1 MLGNAPPTH
10 TNPALVIDALS
21 KDTLQLLECESSN
34 LDRNRRKCQRFS
46 FENIENP
53 EYYTNTETTTIVPV
67 AHKNKN
73 MSFNIE
79 NEKKDS
85 SILPWNQ

>member
-10 TNPALVIDALS
+10 ANPDLVIDALS

-34 LDRNRRKCQRFS
+34 FDRNRRKCQRFS
-46 FENIENP
+46 YENIENP